1 MHPVPQTEL
10 WRRFCAAPDKAT
22 QPTSDFELNKGVQ
35 LPPDR
40 VLRPAGVLVAV
51 QETDTGLQMIL
62 TKRSSA
68 LKHHPGQVAFPGG
81 KVDADDA
88 DVVAAALREA
98 DEEIGLKPDNVE
110 VVGTLPEHETITQFA
125 VTPVL
130 ARVKQA
136 FVPRGE
142 PGEVEEIFNVPLAH
156 LADISR
162 YGIQSRH
169 WRGVERH
176 YYTVPYGPYYIWG
189 ATARMLHGLALR
201 MGS

>member
-10 WRRFCAAPDKAT
+10 WQRFCAAPDKAT
-22 QPTSDFELNKGVQ
+22 LPTSDFELNKGVQ

-81 KVDADDA
+81 KVDANDA

-98 DEEIGLKPDNVE
+98 DEEIGLKPENVE

-142 PGEVEEIFNVPLAH
+142 PGEVEEVFSVPLAH

-176 YYTVPYGPYYIWG
+176 YYAVPYGPYYIWG